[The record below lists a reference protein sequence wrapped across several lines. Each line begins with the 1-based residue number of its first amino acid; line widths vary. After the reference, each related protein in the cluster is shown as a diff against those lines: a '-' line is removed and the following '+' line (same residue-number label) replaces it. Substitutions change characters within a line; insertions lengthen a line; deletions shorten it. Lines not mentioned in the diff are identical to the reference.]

1 MTDWQRLEQIIRW
14 TGLSTNAFAFSI
26 GLKRSQNLYQIKRH
40 RNRISKDL
48 ADRIVRRYPVFDRS
62 WLLTGDGPSPDL
74 SSLPLPP
81 RPDTASGR
89 IPFYPL
95 DALRLASDPSLL
107 ATAQP
112 DGHLSIPGID
122 DCDLAA
128 LVTRL
133 FEEVEYLAS
142 GQGLDM
148 RLICPADRLVCPASQ
163 EALAEFLASIPA
175 LATPWDGL
183 FQRTYCAVC
192 SAENCDAENCP
203 HQAERNSPAWF
214 LAQEVADSGNDP
226 LR

>member
-122 DCDLAA
+122 IPSGAIVALRRVDPQGPVLPGEIYL
-128 LVTRL
+128 LVTS
-133 FEEVEYLAS
+133 EYARMGYIRPDRKVAS
-142 GQGLDM
+142 GLWLDPPSGSDQPPLGLRRDRIRHLYLVQGIVIRKVL
-148 RLICPADRLVCPASQ
+148 
-163 EALAEFLASIPA
+163 
-175 LATPWDGL
+175 
-183 FQRTYCAVC
+183 
-192 SAENCDAENCP
+192 
-203 HQAERNSPAWF
+203 
-214 LAQEVADSGNDP
+214 
-226 LR
+226 

>member
-81 RPDTASGR
+81 RPDPASGR

-95 DALRLASDPSLL
+95 DVLRLASDPSLL

-128 LVTRL
+128 LCTGDHMAPDIPSGAIVALRRVDPQGPVLPGEIYLLVTS
-133 FEEVEYLAS
+133 EYARMGYIRPDRKVAAGLWLDPPS
-142 GQGLDM
+142 GSDQPPLGLRRDRIRHLYLVQGIVIRKVL
-148 RLICPADRLVCPASQ
+148 
-163 EALAEFLASIPA
+163 
-175 LATPWDGL
+175 
-183 FQRTYCAVC
+183 
-192 SAENCDAENCP
+192 
-203 HQAERNSPAWF
+203 
-214 LAQEVADSGNDP
+214 
-226 LR
+226 